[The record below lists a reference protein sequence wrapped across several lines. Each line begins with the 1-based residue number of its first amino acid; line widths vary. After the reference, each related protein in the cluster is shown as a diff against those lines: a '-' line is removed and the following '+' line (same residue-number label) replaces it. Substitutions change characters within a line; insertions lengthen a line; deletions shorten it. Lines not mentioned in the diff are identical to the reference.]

1 MAIGLILGPL
11 ATLLTFALVAAGLHW
26 LLEEPGAAARSRL
39 TVFAPSMRNGSSQGV
54 GGSLIRQRRYSDIP
68 GLQQLLQREH
78 VGERLAGELLRAGM
92 TIRPGEYVMLR
103 CSLALLAAI
112 VVWIVTSMLLAAV
125 AVAALGYL
133 APALYVRWRQRRRT
147 DLFDD
152 QLVEALVLISNSL
165 KAGFS
170 ALQAMQ
176 AVAEEMPD
184 PIRAEFHQAI
194 AEIRMGGMVD
204 EAMVKI
210 ARRIRSKDFELVVS
224 GMVIQRQ
231 VGGNLT
237 EIIGNVVRTVRD
249 RHRIHREVRTLT
261 GEQRME
267 GVVLGVLPL
276 ALLIVLLLLQ
286 PSYIGH
292 MWAESMGRL
301 LFAAGAAADVA
312 GLLVIRKLVQI
323 EV

>member
-1 MAIGLILGPL
+1 MPMGLILAPL
-11 ATLLTFALVAAGLHW
+11 ATLLTFALVAAGLAW
-26 LLEEPGAAARSRL
+26 LLEEPGAAARNRL
-39 TVFAPSMRNGSSQGV
+39 SVFAPSMRSGSDNGV

-68 GLQQLLQREH
+68 GLQRLLQREH
-78 VGERLAGELLRAGM
+78 VGERLAEELLRAGM
-92 TIRPGEYVMLR
+92 TLRPGAYIMLR
-103 CSLALLAAI
+103 GSLALVIGL
-112 VVWIVTSMLLAAV
+112 VVWVVTGILLAAL
-125 AVAALGYL
+125 AGAALGYV

-176 AVAEEMPD
+176 AVAEEMPN
-184 PIRAEFHQAI
+184 PISSEFNQAI
-194 AEIRMGGMVD
+194 AEVRMGGMVD

-210 ARRIRSKDFELVVS
+210 AQRVRSKDFELVVS
-224 GMVIQRQ
+224 GMAIQRQ

-267 GVVLGVLPL
+267 GAVLGVLPL
-276 ALLIVLLLLQ
+276 GLLIILMLLQ
-286 PSYIGH
+286 PSYITH
-292 MWAESMGRL
+292 MWAENMGRL
-301 LFAAGAAADVA
+301 LFAAGAVADVA